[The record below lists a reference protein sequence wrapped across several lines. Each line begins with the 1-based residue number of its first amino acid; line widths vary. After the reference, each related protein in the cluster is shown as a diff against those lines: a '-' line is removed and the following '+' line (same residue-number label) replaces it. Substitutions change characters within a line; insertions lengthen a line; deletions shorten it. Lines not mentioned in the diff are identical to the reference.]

1 VTPEFRVSR
10 LLLPLMLTLVPS
22 LTTCGDA
29 PAVPRRQESAEELRL
44 RQERDFA
51 ASPNIRLPELR
62 QRLKALGVATN
73 EMEQSTDEHGE
84 PIILVSLDRSKFE
97 MIDKRALAKLL
108 QDSRHR
114 FELTAAAQRTTFAAY
129 SVAEHNARE
138 KTKALKE
145 LAENGEMDHFPRHR
159 QGLNMTQ
166 YARTLEAY
174 CGYASGEALRV
185 VQGGWLEYTNKMAAD
200 AAVAEAQGKSTANFH
215 CVRRI
220 VYATDLGRQF
230 VGNRGREGAID
241 Y

>member
-1 VTPEFRVSR
+1 
-10 LLLPLMLTLVPS
+10 MLTLVPS
-22 LTTCGDA
+22 LAACGDA

-108 QDSRHR
+108 HDSRYR

-159 QGLNMTQ
+159 QGLNMKQ

-200 AAVAEAQGKSTANFH
+200 AAVAAAQGKSTANFH